1 MINHFLANHYP
12 KDYPPYVYLHLKE
25 VQVGSVEEFLER
37 LKVEILRAFGE
48 NGIAKINNTQWG
60 IKQVNIGGKFGAK
73 ILGTPVEGEVTME
86 VILGRMKSKEYEV
99 RNSLIGDLKD
109 LIRQANKLDEKGRP
123 VLIVIDEINK
133 LKNILAMREDNR
145 ILFMNFITMLED
157 VTKNK
162 KTANVLFCSADPSV
176 KFMFEDTGLGW
187 DRYFRPFY
195 IGNKHTLLIT
205 LGFMNEEQ
213 MMKYLQEQVKLE
225 KHLATVAWNYVG
237 GDFNYWWNVVGE
249 LHSLRS
255 EEDFKKTCENEMK
268 LAVAAI
274 TPTNFTIPYG
284 TYITREQQIIL
295 EEIYVLLKESSEK
308 RDQKMVNY
316 KEMRRIYGDENIDE
330 LVKSGALYLI
340 QGEYISQD
348 RTIDEETAVL
358 VANCPIHQMA
368 IDKYVKNMK
377 TEDQEKA
384 EIQRNQKVQKED
396 PEKGI

>member
-213 MMKYLQEQVKLE
+213 MMKYLQEKVKLE

-255 EEDFKKTCENEMK
+255 EEDFKKTCEKEMK

-284 TYITREQQIIL
+284 TYITRKQQIIL

-330 LVKSGALYLI
+330 LVKAGALYLI
-340 QGEYISQD
+340 QGDYISQD

-384 EIQRNQKVQKED
+384 EIQRNKKVQKED